1 METLILVD
9 DNDNELGYASREEC
23 HTGRGKRHRAFVIFL
38 FNDKKELLVQFR
50 AARKLGGSRWD
61 VSCTSHVW
69 KGETY
74 DTAAERCMK
83 VELGINAPV
92 KKILS
97 YIYEE
102 LYKDHAE
109 NEYCSLL
116 IGRYNGPIYPNR
128 QEMDK
133 IEWVRPRDLENS
145 IRSKPE
151 ESTKW
156 LRIALE
162 QFLKHPESKKFL

>member
-9 DNDNELGYASREEC
+9 DSDRELGYASREEC
-23 HTGRGKRHRAFVIFL
+23 HAGRGKRHRAFVIFL

-83 VELGINAPV
+83 TELGMKTRV
-92 KKILS
+92 KQVLS
-97 YIYEE
+97 YVYEE
-102 LYKDHAE
+102 FYKDHAE

-116 IGRYNGPIYPNR
+116 IGHYNGPISPNS

-133 IEWVRPRDLENS
+133 IAWVRPTDLEKS
-145 IRSKPE
+145 IKAKPE

-162 QFLKHPESKKFL
+162 QFLKHQSSKEFL